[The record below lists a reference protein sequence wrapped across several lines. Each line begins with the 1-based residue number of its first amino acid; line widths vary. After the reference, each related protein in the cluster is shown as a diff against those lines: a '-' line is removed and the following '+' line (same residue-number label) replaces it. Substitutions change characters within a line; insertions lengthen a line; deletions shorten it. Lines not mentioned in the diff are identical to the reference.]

1 MVVAAVAFA
10 EPPPSKSYLPPSQLT
25 RNAGYP
31 QGPHGFGGA
40 PQVVAAR
47 TLEGQGIHG
56 AFGHGQ
62 AGHDDHEDDSIHGN
76 GFARGSHH
84 GHGFGAQGRHADQQ
98 GYDHNAA
105 AFGRNAVEIDASEPA
120 NYNFGYMVNDHF
132 EGTEFGHQEE
142 RHEEHAQGEYH
153 VVLPDG
159 RKQTV
164 SYQADERGFKPHISY
179 EESEDARSGY
189 DANANNHA
197 GYDGNGANGFHGNH
211 NGHDSESHGD
221 FSHHAGFGRNGEHA
235 HNGKSRNGY

>member
-1 MVVAAVAFA
+1 MKFIVVLMVVAAVAFA
-10 EPPPSKSYLPPSQLT
+10 EPPPSKSYLPPSPLT

-105 AFGRNAVEIDASEPA
+105 AFGRNAVEVDA
-120 NYNFGYMVNDHF
+120 
-132 EGTEFGHQEE
+132 
-142 RHEEHAQGEYH
+142 
-153 VVLPDG
+153 
-159 RKQTV
+159 TV